1 MKKSLIGQRGEEL
14 AARHLIDQ
22 GWIILS
28 RNWRS
33 GRQELDIIAQDGSQ
47 VVFIEVKTRSSR
59 RFGQP
64 IEFID
69 ATKQDHMVKAATQ
82 WLMDQGWEGEFRF
95 DLIGIHIISSS
106 FREYIIKPF
115 CQIRSHSRKKAGGA
129 FISIPIRP
137 SAPLEHLQLPSAV
150 LQIQRQTVHYT
161 KVREGNCVFVHR
173 RYSNRQQFE
182 NSCF

>member
-95 DLIGIHIISSS
+95 DLIGILEFPDAPSKSVFRIS
-106 FREYIIKPF
+106 RV
-115 CQIRSHSRKKAGGA
+115 C
-129 FISIPIRP
+129 
-137 SAPLEHLQLPSAV
+137 
-150 LQIQRQTVHYT
+150 
-161 KVREGNCVFVHR
+161 
-173 RYSNRQQFE
+173 SNV
-182 NSCF
+182 